1 MLSDVFSAIRL
12 TCVIA
17 ASREICHYLHERDG
31 GCVIIEHAWLVITSL
46 YWNISAARR
55 REEAR
60 PSEEAQRIIWRLQS
74 CFFLGSAFIARV
86 HLPETV
92 DRKFALSAEMIT
104 LFLPS
109 HPAAAAASSPPPFT
123 PRVDRR
129 QSSLGGAWINQR
141 RRRAPL

>member
-31 GCVIIEHAWLVITSL
+31 GLVIIEYAWLVITSL
-46 YWNISAARR
+46 YWNINAARR
-55 REEAR
+55 REEAW
-60 PSEEAQRIIWRLQS
+60 PSEETQIIIQWLQRR
-74 CFFLGSAFIARV
+74 FFLGSAFIAGV

-104 LFLPS
+104 LVLP
-109 HPAAAAASSPPPFT
+109 SPPPPPPPPCHRRS
-123 PRVDRR
+123 PRELTRDRALRGVDKSATTR
-129 QSSLGGAWINQR
+129 
-141 RRRAPL
+141 